1 MLRCGEVCCHAACGR
16 KVGVGAL
23 EIEIYCKK
31 FCKLSLSESNFS
43 IVFVIFVRMFTY
55 WKTVTNMNRKA
66 LYTLFALVALMA
78 TERAS
83 AQFTIDNVKT
93 RPASKELVKQT
104 DTVTRSEVS
113 TEYFN
118 QARYRAERAAIRKE
132 RNKFEFTSSIQGTM
146 TSYNDAWI
154 ANSGGDNSVAALAK
168 LLLKHNFK
176 KGKFTID
183 NKIDAKFGYNRM
195 KVETKVNDS
204 LITNKGVWFKNQDE
218 FLLETKPAITFSK
231 NWDFSSIIK
240 FRSQFASGYKS
251 RTEQEQKHRKSGML
265 SPAYFDVSLGLT
277 YTCPKK
283 GFPIKINLAPLAMNA
298 TFVRNELVRENGYLY
313 GMANKDKTS
322 KWEGGSSIQVDFDRK
337 WGKREWF
344 RYRTTLYTFSGWMTN
359 IGLENKVRKYGDYV
373 EAYDKWV
380 AAGKVSADKPI
391 LPVHPT
397 VRWENTISL
406 KASKYFTT
414 DISFQLY
421 YNRAQHLKL
430 QTQTL
435 LSVGLSYTFKN
446 K

>member
-1 MLRCGEVCCHAACGR
+1 
-16 KVGVGAL
+16 
-23 EIEIYCKK
+23 
-31 FCKLSLSESNFS
+31 
-43 IVFVIFVRMFTY
+43 
-55 WKTVTNMNRKA
+55 MNRKII
-66 LYTLFALVALMA
+66 YTLSAIA
-78 TERAS
+78 TLLSIEQAS

-93 RPASKELVKQT
+93 RPTSKEVVNHK
-104 DTVTRSEVS
+104 DTVTRSEMS

-118 QARYRAERAAIRKE
+118 EARYRAERAAIRKE
-132 RNKFEFTSSIQGTM
+132 RNKFEFTASIQGTM

-154 ANSGGDNSVAALAK
+154 ANSGGDNAVAALAK
-168 LLLKHNFK
+168 VLLKHNFK
-176 KGKFTID
+176 KGKFEVD

-195 KVETKVNDS
+195 KVETTLDDGTVN
-204 LITNKGVWFKNQDE
+204 NKGVWFKNQDE
-218 FLLETKPAITFSK
+218 FLLETKPAIKFSK

-251 RTEQEQKHRKSGML
+251 RTEQEQQHRKSEMFA
-265 SPAYFDVSLGLT
+265 PAYFDVSLGLT
-277 YTCPKK
+277 YSCPKK
-283 GFPIKINLAPLAMNA
+283 GFPIKINLAPLAMNS
-298 TFVRNELVRENGYLY
+298 TFVNSELVRQNGYLY
-313 GMANKDKTS
+313 GLANADKTS
-322 KWEGGSSIQVDFDRK
+322 KWEGGSSVQIDFDRK

-344 RYRTTLYTFSGWMTN
+344 RYRTTLYSFSGWMTN
-359 IGLENKVRKYGDYV
+359 IGLDNKVRDYGDYV
-373 EAYDKWV
+373 VAYDKWV
-380 AAGKVSADKPI
+380 AEGKKSGEKPI

-421 YNRAQHLKL
+421 YNRAQHLKV

>member
-1 MLRCGEVCCHAACGR
+1 MNKKILYSIFAIAAL
-16 KVGVGAL
+16 A
-23 EIEIYCKK
+23 
-31 FCKLSLSESNFS
+31 
-43 IVFVIFVRMFTY
+43 
-55 WKTVTNMNRKA
+55 
-66 LYTLFALVALMA
+66 A

-93 RPASKELVKQT
+93 RPTSKEMVNHK
-104 DTVTRSEVS
+104 DTVTRSEMS

-132 RNKFEFTSSIQGTM
+132 RNTFEFTASIQGTM
-146 TSYNDAWI
+146 TAYNDAWI
-154 ANSGGDNSVAALAK
+154 ANSGGDNAVAALAK
-168 LLLKHNFK
+168 VLLKHDYK
-176 KGKFTID
+176 KGKFTVN

-195 KVETKVNDS
+195 KVEIAGADGEVD
-204 LITNKGVWFKNQDE
+204 NKGVWFKNQDE
-218 FLLETKPAITFSK
+218 FLLETKPAIKFSK

-251 RTEQEQKHRKSGML
+251 RTEQEQQHRKSAMFA
-265 SPAYFDVSLGLT
+265 PAYFDVSLGLT
-277 YTCPKK
+277 YSCPKK

-298 TFVRNELVRENGYLY
+298 TFVNSELVRENGYLY
-313 GMANKDKTS
+313 GLANKDKTS
-322 KWEGGSSIQVDFDRK
+322 KWEGGSSVQIDFDRK

-359 IGLENKVRKYGDYV
+359 IGLDNKVRKYGDYV
-373 EAYDKWV
+373 AALDQWKANGEV
-380 AAGKVSADKPI
+380 AADKPV
-391 LPVHPT
+391 LPIHPT

-421 YNRAQHLKL
+421 YNRAQNLKV

>member
-1 MLRCGEVCCHAACGR
+1 MNKKILCLIFSLAALAATEHAA
-16 KVGVGAL
+16 
-23 EIEIYCKK
+23 
-31 FCKLSLSESNFS
+31 
-43 IVFVIFVRMFTY
+43 
-55 WKTVTNMNRKA
+55 
-66 LYTLFALVALMA
+66 
-78 TERAS
+78 

-93 RPASKELVKQT
+93 RPTSKEVVNHK

-132 RNKFEFTSSIQGTM
+132 RNKFEFTASIQGTM
-146 TSYNDAWI
+146 TAYNDAWI
-154 ANSGGDNSVAALAK
+154 ENSGGDNAVAALAK
-168 LLLKHNFK
+168 VLLKHNYK
-176 KGKFTID
+176 RGKFTID

-195 KVETKVNDS
+195 KVETTLDDGSVN
-204 LITNKGVWFKNQDE
+204 NKGVWFKNQDE
-218 FLLETKPAITFSK
+218 FLLETKPAIKFSQ

-251 RTEQEQKHRKSGML
+251 RTEQELEHRKSAMFA
-265 SPAYFDVSLGLT
+265 PAYFDVSLGLT
-277 YTCPKK
+277 YSCPKK
-283 GFPIKINLAPLAMNA
+283 GFPIKINLAPLAMNS
-298 TFVRNELVRENGYLY
+298 TFVNSELVRQNGYLY
-313 GMANKDKTS
+313 GLVSADKTS
-322 KWEGGSSIQVDFDRK
+322 KWEGGSSVQIDFDRK

-344 RYRTTLYTFSGWMTN
+344 RYRTTLYSFSGWMTN
-359 IGLENKVRKYGDYV
+359 IGLDNKVRDYGEYV
-373 EAYDKWV
+373 EAYKQWE
-380 AAGKVSADKPI
+380 ANGKVAADKPI
-391 LPVHPT
+391 LPIHPT

-421 YNRAQHLKL
+421 YNRAQNLKV

>member
-1 MLRCGEVCCHAACGR
+1 MN
-16 KVGVGAL
+16 
-23 EIEIYCKK
+23 KK
-31 FCKLSLSESNFS
+31 ILYS
-43 IVFVIFVRMFTY
+43 I
-55 WKTVTNMNRKA
+55 
-66 LYTLFALVALMA
+66 FALVALAA

-93 RPASKELVKQT
+93 RPTSNQMVSRK

-132 RNKFEFTSSIQGTM
+132 RNKFEFTASIQGTM
-146 TSYNDAWI
+146 TAYNDAWI
-154 ANSGGDNSVAALAK
+154 DNSGGDNAVAALAK
-168 LLLKHNFK
+168 LLLKHNYK
-176 KGKFTID
+176 KGKFVVD

-195 KVETKVNDS
+195 KVETTLDDGTVN
-204 LITNKGVWFKNQDE
+204 NKGVWFKNQDE
-218 FLLETKPAITFSK
+218 FLLETKPAIKFSQ

-251 RTEQEQKHRKSGML
+251 RTEQELEHRKSAMFA
-265 SPAYFDVSLGLT
+265 PAYFDVSLGLT
-277 YTCPKK
+277 YSCPKK
-283 GFPIKINLAPLAMNA
+283 GFPIKINLAPLAMNS
-298 TFVRNELVRENGYLY
+298 TFVNSELVRQNGYLY
-313 GMANKDKTS
+313 GLVSADKTS
-322 KWEGGSSIQVDFDRK
+322 KWEGGSSVQIDFDRK

-344 RYRTTLYTFSGWMTN
+344 RYRTTLYSFSGWMTN
-359 IGLENKVRKYGDYV
+359 IGLDNKVRDYGEYV
-373 EAYDKWV
+373 EAYKQWEANGKV
-380 AAGKVSADKPI
+380 AANKPI
-391 LPVHPT
+391 LPIHPT

-421 YNRAQHLKL
+421 YNRAQNLKV

>member
-1 MLRCGEVCCHAACGR
+1 MN
-16 KVGVGAL
+16 
-23 EIEIYCKK
+23 KK
-31 FCKLSLSESNFS
+31 ILYS
-43 IVFVIFVRMFTY
+43 I
-55 WKTVTNMNRKA
+55 
-66 LYTLFALVALMA
+66 FAIAALMA

-93 RPASKELVKQT
+93 RPTSKEMVNHK
-104 DTVTRSEVS
+104 DTVTRSEMS

-132 RNKFEFTSSIQGTM
+132 RNTFEFTASIQGTM
-146 TSYNDAWI
+146 TAYNDAWI
-154 ANSGGDNSVAALAK
+154 ANSGGDNAVAALAK
-168 LLLKHNFK
+168 VLLKHDYK
-176 KGKFTID
+176 KGKFTVN

-195 KVETKVNDS
+195 KVEIAGDDGAIN
-204 LITNKGVWFKNQDE
+204 NKGIWFKNQDE
-218 FLLETKPAITFSK
+218 FLLETKPAIKFSQ

-251 RTEQEQKHRKSGML
+251 RTEQEQQHRKSAMFA
-265 SPAYFDVSLGLT
+265 PAYFDVSLGLT
-277 YTCPKK
+277 YSCPKK

-298 TFVRNELVRENGYLY
+298 TFVNSELVRQNGYLY
-313 GMANKDKTS
+313 GLISADKTS
-322 KWEGGSSIQVDFDRK
+322 KWEGGSSVQIDFDRK

-359 IGLENKVRKYGDYV
+359 IGLDNKVRDYGDYLAAIQQW
-373 EAYDKWV
+373 E
-380 AAGKVSADKPI
+380 AAGKVAADKPVMPI
-391 LPVHPT
+391 HPT

-421 YNRAQHLKL
+421 YNRAQHLKV

>member
-1 MLRCGEVCCHAACGR
+1 MN
-16 KVGVGAL
+16 
-23 EIEIYCKK
+23 KK
-31 FCKLSLSESNFS
+31 ILYS
-43 IVFVIFVRMFTY
+43 IFAI
-55 WKTVTNMNRKA
+55 A
-66 LYTLFALVALMA
+66 ALVA

-93 RPASKELVKQT
+93 RPTSKEMVNHK
-104 DTVTRSEVS
+104 DTVTRSEMS

-132 RNKFEFTSSIQGTM
+132 RNTFEFTASIQGTM
-146 TSYNDAWI
+146 TAYNDAWI
-154 ANSGGDNSVAALAK
+154 ANSGGDNAVAALAK
-168 LLLKHNFK
+168 VLLKHDYK
-176 KGKFTID
+176 KGKFTVN

-195 KVETKVNDS
+195 KVEIAGDDGAVN
-204 LITNKGVWFKNQDE
+204 NKGVWFKNQDE
-218 FLLETKPAITFSK
+218 FLLETKPAIKFSQ

-251 RTEQEQKHRKSGML
+251 RTEQEQQHRKSAMFA
-265 SPAYFDVSLGLT
+265 PAYFDVSLGLT
-277 YTCPKK
+277 YSCPKK
-283 GFPIKINLAPLAMNA
+283 GFPIKINLAPLAMNS
-298 TFVRNELVRENGYLY
+298 TFVNSELVRQNGYLY
-313 GMANKDKTS
+313 GLISADKTS
-322 KWEGGSSIQVDFDRK
+322 KWEGGSSVQIDFDRK

-344 RYRTTLYTFSGWMTN
+344 RYRTTLYSFSGWMTN
-359 IGLENKVRKYGDYV
+359 IGLDNKVRDYGEYV
-373 EAYDKWV
+373 DAYKQWEANGKV
-380 AAGKVSADKPI
+380 AANKPI
-391 LPVHPT
+391 LPIHPT

-421 YNRAQHLKL
+421 YNRAQNLKV

>member
-1 MLRCGEVCCHAACGR
+1 MN
-16 KVGVGAL
+16 
-23 EIEIYCKK
+23 KK
-31 FCKLSLSESNFS
+31 ILYS
-43 IVFVIFVRMFTY
+43 I
-55 WKTVTNMNRKA
+55 
-66 LYTLFALVALMA
+66 FALAALAA

-93 RPASKELVKQT
+93 RPTSKEVVNHK

-132 RNKFEFTSSIQGTM
+132 RNKFEFTASIQGTM
-146 TSYNDAWI
+146 TAYNDAWI
-154 ANSGGDNSVAALAK
+154 ENSGGDNAVAALAK
-168 LLLKHNFK
+168 VLLKHNYK

-195 KVETKVNDS
+195 KVETTLDDGSVD
-204 LITNKGVWFKNQDE
+204 NKGVWFKNQDE
-218 FLLETKPAITFSK
+218 FLLETKPAIKFSQ

-251 RTEQEQKHRKSGML
+251 RTEQEMQHRKSAMFA
-265 SPAYFDVSLGLT
+265 PAYFDVSLGLT
-277 YTCPKK
+277 YSCPKK
-283 GFPIKINLAPLAMNA
+283 GFPIKINLAPLAMNS
-298 TFVRNELVRENGYLY
+298 TFVNSELVRQNGYLY
-313 GMANKDKTS
+313 GLVSADKTS
-322 KWEGGSSIQVDFDRK
+322 KWEGGSSVQIDFDRK

-344 RYRTTLYTFSGWMTN
+344 RYRTTLYSFSGWMTN
-359 IGLENKVRKYGDYV
+359 IGLDNKVRDYGEYV
-373 EAYDKWV
+373 EAYKQWEANGKV
-380 AAGKVSADKPI
+380 AANKPI
-391 LPVHPT
+391 LPIHPT

-421 YNRAQHLKL
+421 YNRAQNLKV

>member
-1 MLRCGEVCCHAACGR
+1 MNKKILCLIFSLAAL
-16 KVGVGAL
+16 A
-23 EIEIYCKK
+23 
-31 FCKLSLSESNFS
+31 
-43 IVFVIFVRMFTY
+43 
-55 WKTVTNMNRKA
+55 
-66 LYTLFALVALMA
+66 A
-78 TERAS
+78 TERAA

-93 RPASKELVKQT
+93 RPTSKEVVNHK

-132 RNKFEFTSSIQGTM
+132 RNKFEFTASIQGTM
-146 TSYNDAWI
+146 TAYNDAWI
-154 ANSGGDNSVAALAK
+154 ENSGGDNAVAALAK
-168 LLLKHNFK
+168 VLLKHNYK

-195 KVETKVNDS
+195 KVETTLDDGSVD
-204 LITNKGVWFKNQDE
+204 NKGVWFKNQDE
-218 FLLETKPAITFSK
+218 FLLETKPAIKFSQ

-251 RTEQEQKHRKSGML
+251 RTEQELEHRKSAMFA
-265 SPAYFDVSLGLT
+265 PAYFDVSLGLT
-277 YTCPKK
+277 YSCPKK
-283 GFPIKINLAPLAMNA
+283 GFPIKINLAPLAMNS
-298 TFVRNELVRENGYLY
+298 TFVNSELVRQNGYLY
-313 GMANKDKTS
+313 GLVSADKTS
-322 KWEGGSSIQVDFDRK
+322 KWEGGSSVQIDFDRK

-344 RYRTTLYTFSGWMTN
+344 RYRTTLYSFSGWMTN
-359 IGLENKVRKYGDYV
+359 IGLDNKVRDYGEYV
-373 EAYDKWV
+373 EAYKQWEANGKV
-380 AAGKVSADKPI
+380 AANKPI
-391 LPVHPT
+391 LPIHPT

-421 YNRAQHLKL
+421 YNRAQNLKV

>member
-1 MLRCGEVCCHAACGR
+1 
-16 KVGVGAL
+16 
-23 EIEIYCKK
+23 
-31 FCKLSLSESNFS
+31 
-43 IVFVIFVRMFTY
+43 
-55 WKTVTNMNRKA
+55 MNRKII
-66 LYTLFALVALMA
+66 YTLSAIA
-78 TERAS
+78 TLLSIEQAS

-93 RPASKELVKQT
+93 RPTSKEVVNHK
-104 DTVTRSEVS
+104 DTVTRSEMS

-118 QARYRAERAAIRKE
+118 EARYRAERAAIRKE
-132 RNKFEFTSSIQGTM
+132 RNKFEFTASIQGTM

-154 ANSGGDNSVAALAK
+154 ANSGGDNAVAALAK
-168 LLLKHNFK
+168 VLLKHNFK
-176 KGKFTID
+176 KGKFEVD

-195 KVETKVNDS
+195 KVETTLDDGTVN
-204 LITNKGVWFKNQDE
+204 NKGVWFKNQDE
-218 FLLETKPAITFSK
+218 FLLETKPAIKFSK

-251 RTEQEQKHRKSGML
+251 RTEQEQQHRKSAMFA
-265 SPAYFDVSLGLT
+265 PAYFDVSLGLT
-277 YTCPKK
+277 YSCPKK

-298 TFVRNELVRENGYLY
+298 TFVNSELVRENGYLY
-313 GMANKDKTS
+313 GLANKDKTS
-322 KWEGGSSIQVDFDRK
+322 KWEGGSSVQIDFDRK

-344 RYRTTLYTFSGWMTN
+344 RYRTTLYSFSGWMTN
-359 IGLENKVRKYGDYV
+359 IGLDNKVRDYGDYV
-373 EAYDKWV
+373 VAYDKWV
-380 AAGKVSADKPI
+380 AEGKKSGEKPI

-421 YNRAQHLKL
+421 YNRAQHLKV

>member
-1 MLRCGEVCCHAACGR
+1 MNKKILCLIFSLAAL
-16 KVGVGAL
+16 A
-23 EIEIYCKK
+23 
-31 FCKLSLSESNFS
+31 
-43 IVFVIFVRMFTY
+43 
-55 WKTVTNMNRKA
+55 
-66 LYTLFALVALMA
+66 A
-78 TERAS
+78 TERAA

-93 RPASKELVKQT
+93 RPTSKEVVNHK

-132 RNKFEFTSSIQGTM
+132 RNKFEFTASIQGTM
-146 TSYNDAWI
+146 TAYNDAWI
-154 ANSGGDNSVAALAK
+154 ENSGGDNAVAALAK
-168 LLLKHNFK
+168 VLLKHNYK

-195 KVETKVNDS
+195 KVETTLDDGSVD
-204 LITNKGVWFKNQDE
+204 NKGVWFKNQDE
-218 FLLETKPAITFSK
+218 FLLETKPAIKFSQ

-251 RTEQEQKHRKSGML
+251 RTEQEMQHRKSAMFA
-265 SPAYFDVSLGLT
+265 PAYFDVSLGLT
-277 YTCPKK
+277 YSCPKK
-283 GFPIKINLAPLAMNA
+283 GFPIKINLAPLAMNS
-298 TFVRNELVRENGYLY
+298 TFVNSELVRQNGYLY
-313 GMANKDKTS
+313 GLVSADKTS
-322 KWEGGSSIQVDFDRK
+322 KWEGGSSVQIDFDRK

-344 RYRTTLYTFSGWMTN
+344 RYRTTLYSFSGWMTN
-359 IGLENKVRKYGDYV
+359 IGLDNKVRDYGEYV
-373 EAYDKWV
+373 EAYKQWE
-380 AAGKVSADKPI
+380 ANGKVAADKPI
-391 LPVHPT
+391 LPIHPT

-421 YNRAQHLKL
+421 YNRAQNLKV

>member
-1 MLRCGEVCCHAACGR
+1 MN
-16 KVGVGAL
+16 
-23 EIEIYCKK
+23 KK
-31 FCKLSLSESNFS
+31 ILYS
-43 IVFVIFVRMFTY
+43 IFAI
-55 WKTVTNMNRKA
+55 A
-66 LYTLFALVALMA
+66 TLVA

-93 RPASKELVKQT
+93 RPTSKEMVNHK
-104 DTVTRSEVS
+104 DTVTRSEMS

-132 RNKFEFTSSIQGTM
+132 RNKFEFTASIQGTM

-154 ANSGGDNSVAALAK
+154 ANSGGDNAVAALAK
-168 LLLKHNFK
+168 VLLKHNYK
-176 KGKFTID
+176 KGKFEVD

-195 KVETKVNDS
+195 KVEIAGDDGAVN
-204 LITNKGVWFKNQDE
+204 NKGVWFKNQDE
-218 FLLETKPAITFSK
+218 FLLETKPAIKFSQ

-251 RTEQEQKHRKSGML
+251 RTEQEQQHRKSAMFA
-265 SPAYFDVSLGLT
+265 PAYFDVSLGLT
-277 YTCPKK
+277 YSCPKK
-283 GFPIKINLAPLAMNA
+283 GFPIKINLAPLAMNS
-298 TFVRNELVRENGYLY
+298 TFVNSELVRQNGYLY
-313 GMANKDKTS
+313 GLVSADKTS
-322 KWEGGSSIQVDFDRK
+322 KWEGGSSVQIDFDRK

-344 RYRTTLYTFSGWMTN
+344 RYRTTLYSFSGWMTN
-359 IGLENKVRKYGDYV
+359 IGLDNKVRDYGEYV
-373 EAYDKWV
+373 EAYKQWEANGKV
-380 AAGKVSADKPI
+380 AANKPI
-391 LPVHPT
+391 LPIHPT

-421 YNRAQHLKL
+421 YNRAQNLKV

>member
-1 MLRCGEVCCHAACGR
+1 MNKKILCLIFSLAA
-16 KVGVGAL
+16 L
-23 EIEIYCKK
+23 
-31 FCKLSLSESNFS
+31 
-43 IVFVIFVRMFTY
+43 T
-55 WKTVTNMNRKA
+55 
-66 LYTLFALVALMA
+66 A
-78 TERAS
+78 TERAA

-93 RPASKELVKQT
+93 RPTSKEVVNHK

-132 RNKFEFTSSIQGTM
+132 RNKFEFTASIQGTM
-146 TSYNDAWI
+146 TAYNDAWI
-154 ANSGGDNSVAALAK
+154 ENSGGDNAVAALAK
-168 LLLKHNFK
+168 VLLKHNYK

-195 KVETKVNDS
+195 KVETTLDDGSVD
-204 LITNKGVWFKNQDE
+204 NKGVWFKNQDE
-218 FLLETKPAITFSK
+218 FLLETKPAIKFSQ

-251 RTEQEQKHRKSGML
+251 RTEQELEHRKSAMFA
-265 SPAYFDVSLGLT
+265 PAYFDVSLGLT
-277 YTCPKK
+277 YSCPKK
-283 GFPIKINLAPLAMNA
+283 GFPIKINLAPLAMNS
-298 TFVRNELVRENGYLY
+298 TFVNSELVRQNGYLY
-313 GMANKDKTS
+313 GLVSADKTS
-322 KWEGGSSIQVDFDRK
+322 KWEGGSSVQIDFDRK

-359 IGLENKVRKYGDYV
+359 IGLDNKVRDYGDYLAAIQQW
-373 EAYDKWV
+373 E
-380 AAGKVSADKPI
+380 AAGKVAADKPV
-391 LPVHPT
+391 LPIHPT

-421 YNRAQHLKL
+421 YNRAQHLKV